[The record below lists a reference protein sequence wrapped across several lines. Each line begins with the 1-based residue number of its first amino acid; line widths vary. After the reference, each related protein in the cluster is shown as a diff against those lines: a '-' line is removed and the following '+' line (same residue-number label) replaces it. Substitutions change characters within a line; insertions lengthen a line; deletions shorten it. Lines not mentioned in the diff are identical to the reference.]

1 MSSLKIKPCC
11 KVCCDAGKDESEYSS
26 HWTKNEKGK
35 VICPTLLALLC
46 RHCNIKGHTVSY
58 CPILNKNK
66 KREAF
71 FEKNE
76 KVNKKNDK
84 QNDKQ
89 NKKKNKNIINRFQAL
104 DRDSDEEEDKDDIE
118 EMVEKEEVFDR
129 PCTPE
134 GPPPILLK
142 PTYASILC
150 KEKEVPIPVSVP
162 DPTPTISKI
171 VLPPKRFLWSDYTSD
186 DDLEQED

>member
-89 NKKKNKNIINRFQAL
+89 NDMITDFL
-104 DRDSDEEEDKDDIE
+104 
-118 EMVEKEEVFDR
+118 
-129 PCTPE
+129 
-134 GPPPILLK
+134 
-142 PTYASILC
+142 SIL
-150 KEKEVPIPVSVP
+150 S
-162 DPTPTISKI
+162 TISPQFLSKYGTL
-171 VLPPKRFLWSDYTSD
+171 VAGTDLYLPS
-186 DDLEQED
+186 